1 MTGYNG
7 RVRLAAVA
15 GVVALAGVARA
26 DTPDE
31 LAAVRRAPAGCDKA
45 RAHCF
50 GLALHVAAD
59 VRGLVVTPDW
69 VAAQVATAN
78 RHFARLDVGFQLAGV
93 DALPPSAVHVE
104 TRRDRDDLAND
115 RLGGKLVHVF
125 VVGQLDDVDIDGAIA
140 YGVTWHQHRDD
151 RKYVIVSAQALERT
165 LAHEL
170 GHFFG
175 LPHSSYAI
183 SIMNKTERTEPP
195 VDQRTFADEE
205 IEAMRPVLQRLLRDK
220 VIADIEPG
228 S

>member
-1 MTGYNG
+1 M
-7 RVRLAAVA
+7 RLAALV
-15 GVVALAGVARA
+15 GVVALAGIARA
-26 DTPDE
+26 DSPEE
-31 LAAVRRAPAGCDKA
+31 LAAVRRAASGCEKT

-50 GLALHVAAD
+50 GLALHIAAD
-59 VRGLVVTPDW
+59 PRGLVVSPDW

-93 DALPPSAVHVE
+93 DLLPATAVHIE
-104 TRRDRDDLAND
+104 TRRDRDELASD
-115 RLGGKLVHVF
+115 GLGGKLVHVF
-125 VVGQLDDVDIDGAIA
+125 VVGQLDDVDTEGAVVW
-140 YGVTWHQHRDD
+140 GVTWHQHRDD
-151 RKYVIVSAQALERT
+151 HKYLIVSSQALERT

-195 VDQRTFADEE
+195 MDQRTFADEE
-205 IEAMRPVLQRLLRDK
+205 IEAMRPVLQRLLHDK

-228 S
+228 T